1 MDYSV
6 PTYRDD
12 DSFIFDVLE
21 RCQTCCSGL
30 FAKLSRFGLPN
41 YRINLFGQAIN
52 TSYGKMKNCKK
63 DTSKMRKCKNCNHV
77 TCSSD
82 KCTENHDK
90 CRTCSCKNLTKFIDT
105 TEMFVISLPQVQAES
120 YKDFLFSPH
129 IDNMILQHC
138 VLSCYHSILT
148 SLKDKE
154 STTLYEVINSP
165 HLGYLN
171 CKSYSKKSNSK
182 KSAIASDFLRTTQ
195 THIKY
200 LESFSEIILTPN
212 DDVKGYRVLEPFS
225 ELWYSICNVPA
236 SKFDNLYHIKEPK
249 TITNTHTDT
258 LLANV
263 IDISNALKPKMR
275 NGNFTSSPADSLYQC
290 YLNERIF
297 NLRLFYTLYNHY
309 PQLKGKSKKHKK
321 EIKSRTKYHLTK

>member
-1 MDYSV
+1 
-6 PTYRDD
+6 
-12 DSFIFDVLE
+12 
-21 RCQTCCSGL
+21 
-30 FAKLSRFGLPN
+30 
-41 YRINLFGQAIN
+41 
-52 TSYGKMKNCKK
+52 
-63 DTSKMRKCKNCNHV
+63 MRKCKNCNHG

-138 VLSCYHSILT
+138 VLSCYHSILI

-154 STTLYEVINSP
+154 SKTLYEVINSP

-195 THIKY
+195 THIK
-200 LESFSEIILTPN
+200 
-212 DDVKGYRVLEPFS
+212 
-225 ELWYSICNVPA
+225 
-236 SKFDNLYHIKEPK
+236 NLSQ
-249 TITNTHTDT
+249 N
-258 LLANV
+258 
-263 IDISNALKPKMR
+263 
-275 NGNFTSSPADSLYQC
+275 
-290 YLNERIF
+290 
-297 NLRLFYTLYNHY
+297 
-309 PQLKGKSKKHKK
+309 
-321 EIKSRTKYHLTK
+321 